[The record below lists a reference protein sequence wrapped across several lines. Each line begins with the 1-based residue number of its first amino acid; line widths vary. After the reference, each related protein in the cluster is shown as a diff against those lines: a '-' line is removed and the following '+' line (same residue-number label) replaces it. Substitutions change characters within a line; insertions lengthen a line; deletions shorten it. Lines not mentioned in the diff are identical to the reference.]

1 MPQVYDIFTVK
12 EKEIHGMTGE
22 EFEDLIGDM
31 YKIHGFE
38 VFPTAKTNDY
48 GADLILKTVSGTI
61 CVQAKRQTANVGIKA
76 VQEVYGSM
84 AKYGAACG
92 IVITTAGFS
101 AQAVELS
108 KYCGVTLIN
117 GTQILATVI
126 AEQGI
131 RMQPLQRIRR
141 LYSRQ
146 NEIIIDIGEHTLWG
160 NYPPKIPES
169 DLKPIPPPT
178 GFVVLDNPVVPEFIV
193 VHDGRPEDKSAPDY
207 WIYFKDYIKNVA
219 SSEIYSTWS
228 RETILANVVA
238 IISFTLNRVF
248 TEWYRSKGYNF
259 TITSTTAFD
268 HKYIHERNVFDTISI
283 AVDEIFNTYIKRPPT
298 ARQPL
303 LAQYCDGV
311 QTQCPG
317 QMTQWGSKN
326 LGDQGLSYE
335 EIIRSFYGNNVVFEK
350 APIVSGVPV
359 SFPGEV
365 LQIGSKGKDV
375 RTIQNQLNSI
385 SRGYPAIPKV
395 KEDGIYGSAT
405 ANSVKEFQR
414 IFGLP
419 KSGVV
424 DFKTWYEISR
434 VYVAVTKIASLNPT
448 I

>member
-1 MPQVYDIFTVK
+1 MQDGFLTVNVVDSTNNFPIVDATVNVYSIATEDQASRTIFQNLKTDISGQIVGLNL
-12 EKEIHGMTGE
+12 EAP
-22 EFEDLIGDM
+22 DLIYSQQPSDVRP
-31 YKIHGFE
+31 YSQYIVE
-38 VFPTAKTNDY
+38 VMKDGYET
-48 GADLILKTVSGTI
+48 
-61 CVQAKRQTANVGIKA
+61 
-76 VQEVYGSM
+76 
-84 AKYGAACG
+84 
-92 IVITTAGFS
+92 
-101 AQAVELS
+101 
-108 KYCGVTLIN
+108 TLIN

-131 RMQPLQRIRR
+131 RMQPLQRSRR

-146 NEIIIDIGEHTLWG
+146 NEIIIDIGPHTLWG

-178 GFVVLDNPVVPEFIV
+178 GFVVLDNPVVPEFVV
-193 VHDGRPEDKSAPDY
+193 VHDGMPEDKNAPNY
-207 WIYFKDYIKNVA
+207 WVYFKDYIKNVA
-219 SSEIYSTWS
+219 SSEIYSTWT

-248 TEWYRSKGYNF
+248 TEWYRSKGYTF
-259 TITSTTAFD
+259 TITSTTAYD
-268 HKYIHERNVFDTISI
+268 HKYIHERNVFDTISV
-283 AVDEIFNTYIKRPPT
+283 AVDEIFNTFIKRPPT

-311 QTQCPG
+311 KTQCPG
-317 QMTQWGSKN
+317 QMTQWGSKD

-365 LQIGSKGKDV
+365 LQIGSTGKDV
-375 RTIQNQLNSI
+375 RTIQSQLNAI
-385 SRGYPAIPKV
+385 SNGYPAIPKI
-395 KEDGIYGSAT
+395 KEDGIYNDAT

-419 KSGVV
+419 QSGVV

>member
-1 MPQVYDIFTVK
+1 MQDGFLTVNVVDSTNNFPIVDATVNVYSMATEDQASRTIFQNLKTDISGQIVGLNL
-12 EKEIHGMTGE
+12 EAP
-22 EFEDLIGDM
+22 DLIYSQQPSDVRP
-31 YKIHGFE
+31 YSQYIVE
-38 VFPTAKTNDY
+38 V
-48 GADLILKTVSGTI
+48 
-61 CVQAKRQTANVGIKA
+61 IKDGY
-76 VQEVYGSM
+76 E
-84 AKYGAACG
+84 
-92 IVITTAGFS
+92 T
-101 AQAVELS
+101 
-108 KYCGVTLIN
+108 TLIN

-131 RMQPLQRIRR
+131 RMQPLQRSRR

-146 NEIIIDIGEHTLWG
+146 NEIIIDIGPHTLWG

-178 GFVVLDNPVVPEFIV
+178 GFVVLDNPVVPEFVV
-193 VHDGRPEDKSAPDY
+193 VHDGMPEDKNAPNY

-219 SSEIYSTWS
+219 SSEIYSTWT

-248 TEWYRSKGYNF
+248 TEWYRSKGYTF
-259 TITSTTAFD
+259 TITSTTAYD
-268 HKYIHERNVFDTISI
+268 HKYIHERNVFDTISV
-283 AVDEIFNTYIKRPPT
+283 AVDEIFNTFIKRPPT
-298 ARQPL
+298 SRQPL

-311 QTQCPG
+311 KTQCPG
-317 QMTQWGSKN
+317 QMTQWGSKD

-365 LQIGSKGKDV
+365 LQIGSTGKDV
-375 RTIQNQLNSI
+375 RTIQSQLNAI
-385 SRGYPAIPKV
+385 SNGYPAIPKIR
-395 KEDGIYGSAT
+395 EDGIYNDAT

-419 KSGVV
+419 QSGVV